1 MGVVATEDLVM
12 EVVATEDLAME
23 EEGMVLPVIIIAAAI
38 MVVTVKEV
46 REAKV
51 AMVATIMEVKEVRK
65 VKVVTIMEVK
75 EVRGVKVVT
84 TIEGISETKPK
95 CCSLNNTDSLS
106 DIVFESYG
114 INESRRIVRFI
125 STVAA
130 FFHSYVAQSLN
141 QIHDL
146 SEYGFPSLYDT
157 FYV

>member
-1 MGVVATEDLVM
+1 M
-12 EVVATEDLAME
+12 
-23 EEGMVLPVIIIAAAI
+23 
-38 MVVTVKEV
+38 EV

-51 AMVATIMEVKEVRK
+51 AMVATIMEVKEVRE

-95 CCSLNNTDSLS
+95 CCSLNNTDSIS
-106 DIVFESYG
+106 DIIFESYR
-114 INESRRIVRFI
+114 INESRRIVKFI

-141 QIHDL
+141 QIHDVSEDGFPSL
-146 SEYGFPSLYDT
+146 YSTFYSQSLKQIHDVSEYGFPSLYST
-157 FYV
+157 FYIQSLKQI

>member
-1 MGVVATEDLVM
+1 M
-12 EVVATEDLAME
+12 EA
-23 EEGMVLPVIIIAAAI
+23 EGMVLPVTIIAAAI
-38 MVVTVKEV
+38 MVVTIMEVKEV

-51 AMVATIMEVKEVRK
+51 AMVATIMEVKGVR
-65 VKVVTIMEVK
+65 
-75 EVRGVKVVT
+75 VVT

-106 DIVFESYG
+106 DIIFESYR

-141 QIHDL
+141 QIHDNRRWL
-146 SEYGFPSLYDT
+146 S
-157 FYV
+157 